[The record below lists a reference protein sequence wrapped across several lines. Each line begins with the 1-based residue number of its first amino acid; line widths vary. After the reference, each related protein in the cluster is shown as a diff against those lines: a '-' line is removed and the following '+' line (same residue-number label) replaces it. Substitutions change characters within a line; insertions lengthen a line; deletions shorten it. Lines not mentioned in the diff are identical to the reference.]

1 MRFVLIIAAL
11 LCAHGITAYA
21 EIQQDVVE
29 RDTIGG
35 TGGGGGGDLSSIDID
50 TFSELDAIVADE
62 GLVNLND
69 AQTLLNKVIDGNS
82 NTVKMLRHA
91 TDCTSYTGAVDGQYC
106 WEQDTDTLYVC
117 ETADEC
123 DTAGEWD
130 AVASGGGGATE
141 LSDLDDAEITSVQNG
156 QVLVA
161 DTGVFV
167 NVTPPFLSNAGD
179 LDDGEICVW
188 NLSGLV
194 ADCNVPTST
203 FEPAGVTA
211 SEVTNTPAGD
221 IEGDTVQEAIDE
233 LSTEKLST
241 SAASS
246 TYFPI
251 SGGVFGGDIT
261 LHAQSLT
268 IADSGDGNPAADS
281 ATTITGN
288 DLYVTCS
295 DTDGCN
301 LTLSEADPINNRMV
315 RVVNISA
322 NTVELVH
329 SSGVAEMCAAANV
342 ALAQKDDAYFQYR
355 TDEWNQLCTQ
365 TDWSQLAN
373 VPAFRKTLI
382 QLRPQSNQPPA
393 SSFATI
399 NTRNSIPVLR
409 FNGNVCAVWG
419 LQMPNTYG
427 GNGVTVRFEYT
438 STETTND
445 TDWDGS
451 WRKLSGVD
459 IDTATFASAVSSDN
473 NNNNGTSGIA
483 TIVTIAFTDG
493 AQMNSC
499 GVNDWCEFRIC
510 RDDTGD
516 TGGADTTDFGMGA
529 IMETP

>member
-91 TDCTSYTGAVDGQYC
+91 TDCTTYTGAVDGQYC
-106 WEQDTDTLYVC
+106 WEQDADTLYVC
-117 ETADEC
+117 ESEDVC

-130 AVASGGGGATE
+130 SIASGGG
-141 LSDLDDAEITSVQNG
+141 DVDSVFG
-156 QVLVA
+156 R
-161 DTGVFV
+161 TG
-167 NVTPPFLSNAGD
+167 T
-179 LDDGEICVW
+179 
-188 NLSGLV
+188 
-194 ADCNVPTST
+194 
-203 FEPAGVTA
+203 VTA
-211 SEVTNTPAGD
+211 ATSDYDANQIDNTPAGTVEATD
-221 IEGDTVQEAIDE
+221 VQEAINE
-233 LSTEKLST
+233 LDTDKLST
-241 SAASS
+241 SAAST

-268 IADSGDGNPAADS
+268 IVDSGDGNPAADS

-295 DTDGCN
+295 DADGCN

-315 RVVNISA
+315 RVINVSA
-322 NTVELVH
+322 NTVNLVH

-355 TDEWNQLCTQ
+355 TDEWNQLCAQ
-365 TDWSQLAN
+365 TDWSQLVN

-382 QLRPQSNQPPA
+382 QLRPQGNQPPA
-393 SSFATI
+393 TSFATM
-399 NTRNSIPVLR
+399 NQRNSIPVLR
-409 FNGNVCAVWG
+409 FNGNVCAIWG
-419 LQMPNTYG
+419 FQMPNTYG

-451 WRKLSGVD
+451 FRRLTGDD
-459 IDTATFASAVSSDN
+459 IDGAAFATAVSSDGNAN
-473 NNNNGTSGIA
+473 NATSGIP
-483 TIVTIAFTDG
+483 TVVTIAFTNG
-493 AQMNSC
+493 AEMDSC
-499 GVNDWCEFRIC
+499 VADDWCEVRIC

-516 TGGADTTDFGMGA
+516 TGGADTIDYGMGA
-529 IMETP
+529 VMETP